1 MLSGLKSVES
11 DYEVPASD
19 SLGVIESK
27 LDQPGVYEAVD
38 DNASV
43 SKRTWSD
50 AYDHK
55 PKTRNDYEIPVS
67 SAAGANDIDT
77 SVKQPHY
84 DIATDTTSQQ
94 PHYDIAT
101 DTSSQQPHYDIATD
115 TTKSASLASSSAA
128 SYPTTAHYDL
138 ASPPEEVPS
147 FTFGFAGAGVG
158 MADEEDF
165 A

>member
-77 SVKQPHY
+77 SVIK
-84 DIATDTTSQQ
+84 
-94 PHYDIAT
+94 
-101 DTSSQQPHYDIATD
+101 QPHYDIATD

-158 MADEEDF
+158 MADEEDC